1 MVFSSLVF
9 LFVFLPITLIAYYIF
24 PSTSIRNTVLLIAS
38 LIFYA
43 WGEPI
48 YIILMVLTT
57 VLDYF
62 LGFAIDRHRNHSNS
76 RRAFLIIALIINLGA
91 LGFFKYY
98 GFIIRNINNIFNL
111 NIKDP
116 MLPLPVG
123 ISFYTFQAIS
133 YLIDVY
139 WGNVPVQKNLIDF
152 STYITMFPQLVAGP
166 IVQYG
171 DIAKQLRKRKE
182 TLDKFVDGIQW
193 FIIGLAKKVLLAN
206 NIGALW
212 DIIKNSPVEQIS
224 VLSSWIGIIAFSF
237 QIYFDFSGYSDM
249 AIGLG
254 KMFGFDFM
262 KNFDYPYISK
272 SITEFWRRWH
282 ISLGS
287 WFREYVYIPLGGN
300 RRGQLK
306 WYRNILVVWF
316 LTGFWHGADWNF
328 ILWGLYFALFLVLE
342 KGFLKQWLEGKPAFI
357 GHLYTLI
364 VVIVG
369 WVFFDFQDLGQGVQF
384 IKTMFGLGK
393 NKLIDNAALYYLQ
406 SYGFVFIVLAL
417 ASTPILKKWTY
428 RSYRLGEKLDT
439 AKALIFPV
447 IYFCLLFLSTAYL
460 VNESYNPFLYF
471 RF

>member
-24 PSTSIRNTVLLIAS
+24 PNTSIRNTILLIAS
-38 LIFYA
+38 LLFYA
-43 WGEPI
+43 WGEPV
-48 YIILMVLTT
+48 YIVLMVLTT
-57 VLDYF
+57 LLDYF
-62 LGFAIDRHRNHSNS
+62 FGIALDKLGNRPNAK
-76 RRAFLIIALIINLGA
+76 RAALITALIINLGI

-111 NIKDP
+111 SIKDP
-116 MLPLPVG
+116 NLPLPVG

-139 WGNVPVQKNLIDF
+139 LGNAPVQKNLIAF

-171 DIAKQLRKRKE
+171 DIAKQLRNRKE
-182 TLDKFVDGIQW
+182 SLDKFVDGIQW

-224 VLSSWIGIIAFSF
+224 VLSSWIGIVAFTF

-254 KMFGFDFM
+254 KVFGFDFM
-262 KNFDYPYISK
+262 KNFDYPYTSK

-300 RRGQLK
+300 RRGKLK
-306 WYRNILVVWF
+306 WYRNILIVWF

-328 ILWGLYFALFLVLE
+328 ILWGLYFALFLILE
-342 KGFLKQWLEGKPAFI
+342 KGFLKQWLEEKPAFI
-357 GHLYTLI
+357 GQLYTI
-364 VVIVG
+364 VVVIVG
-369 WVFFDFQDLGQGVQF
+369 WVLFEFQDIGQGALF

-393 NKLIDNAALYYLQ
+393 NKLIDNASIYYLQ
-406 SYGFVFIVLAL
+406 SYGLIFIILAL
-417 ASTPILKKWTY
+417 ASTPILKKWA
-428 RSYRLGEKLDT
+428 RRLEEKLYT
-439 AKALIFPV
+439 AKAIIFPV
-447 IYFCLLFLSTAYL
+447 LYFVLLFLSTAYL

>member
-1 MVFSSLVF
+1 MVFT
-9 LFVFLPITLIAYYIF
+9 IT
-24 PSTSIRNTVLLIAS
+24 
-38 LIFYA
+38 
-43 WGEPI
+43 
-48 YIILMVLTT
+48 
-57 VLDYF
+57 LDYF
-62 LGFAIDRHRNHSNS
+62 FGIAMDKLRNRANSMKAVFIAAIVVNL
-76 RRAFLIIALIINLGA
+76 AALC
-91 LGFFKYY
+91 FFKYY
-98 GFIIRNINNIFNL
+98 GFIVENVNKIFSL
-111 NIKDP
+111 NIKNP
-116 MLPLPVG
+116 NLPLPVG
-123 ISFYTFQAIS
+123 ISFYTFQAMS

-139 WGNVPVQKNLIDF
+139 WGNVSAQKNLIDF

-171 DIAKQLRKRKE
+171 DIAKQLRTRKE
-182 TLDKFVDGIQW
+182 TLDKFVNGIQW

-206 NIGALW
+206 NIGGLW

-282 ISLGS
+282 ISLSS

-300 RRGQLK
+300 RKGKFK
-306 WYRNILVVWF
+306 WYCNIFIVWF

-328 ILWGLYFALFLVLE
+328 ILWGLYFAIFLVLE
-342 KGFLKQWLEGKPAFI
+342 KVFLKQWLEKKPAFI
-357 GHLYTLI
+357 GHLYTII

-369 WVFFDFQDLGQGVQF
+369 WVFFEFQDMGQGALF

-393 NKLIDNAALYYLQ
+393 NRLIDNASLYYLQ
-406 SYGFVFIVLAL
+406 SYGLIFTILAL
-417 ASTPILKKWTY
+417 ASTPILKKWAHKL
-428 RSYRLGEKLDT
+428 SEKLST

-447 IYFCLLFLSTAYL
+447 LYFGLLFLSTAYL